1 VRKMPVQLIKE
12 TRYDDEVMKEDTDA
26 AIGGAINNRN
36 INGMILLVGVCNV
49 RLVLFCQEI

>member
-1 VRKMPVQLIKE
+1 MPVQLIKE

-36 INGMILLVGVCNV
+36 INGMILLVGVWNV
-49 RLVLFCQEI
+49 RLELFCQEI